1 MPKTKPT
8 TSESEIP
15 LPPKNNNYAYVLI
28 IIGLY
33 FLLRNLGI
41 LRSDL
46 FQLIFQFWPIVLVYY
61 GLKILNR

>member
-1 MPKTKPT
+1 MPKAKSLSAEP
-8 TSESEIP
+8 EIP